1 MTTFRRSDLCYNCP
15 SCGEETKKLLHHDLS
30 NRKNIKDIEY
40 KVEYKTQDARD
51 YSGTI
56 VRCDNCHKYISIPE
70 KAKFHQTKMHMSIR
84 KKNSR

>member
-15 SCGEETKKLLHHDLS
+15 SCGKKSKKSLHQNLS
-30 NRKNIKDIEY
+30 NNKDIKDIEY

-56 VRCDNCHKYISIPE
+56 VRCDDCQNYISIPE
-70 KAKFHQTKMHMSIR
+70 NVKFNHTKMIVSIR

>member
-15 SCGEETKKLLHHDLS
+15 SCGKKSKKSLHQNLS
-30 NRKNIKDIEY
+30 NNKDIEY
-40 KVEYKTQDARD
+40 KVKYKTQDARD

-56 VRCDNCHKYISIPE
+56 VRCDDCQNYISIPE
-70 KAKFHQTKMHMSIR
+70 NVKFNHTKMIVSIR